1 MKKALFVLAF
11 VLTAAEFCSGQ
22 LVVNGSFETGPT
34 PPYGG
39 LYIPAPDSSTIP
51 GWTVSNGSIDYVG
64 SDYWQPADGS
74 RSLDM
79 NGHNAGTIMQ
89 NVGGLTVGQRY
100 RLAFYMAGNNNFSP
114 VTFHL
119 QAGVGPNSQIF
130 TFDATGYSYT
140 NMGWTLKTLD
150 FTAANTTMAL
160 TFTSLDSG
168 FSGPT
173 LDEVSIVAVP
183 EPCVI
188 SLLCTTAVLV
198 IRQRSSPDY
207 PSRPG

>member
-1 MKKALFVLAF
+1 MKKTLCLLGFMIAGVEL
-11 VLTAAEFCSGQ
+11 CSGQ

-79 NGHNAGTIMQ
+79 DGHNPGTIMQ
-89 NVGGLTVGQRY
+89 NVSGLTVGQLY
-100 RLAFYMAGNNNFSP
+100 KLSFYMAGNNNFSP

-119 QAGVGPNSQIF
+119 QASVGSNSQTF

-150 FTAANTTMAL
+150 FTATATAMPL
-160 TFTSLDSG
+160 TFTSLDPG

-173 LDEVSIVAVP
+173 LDEVSIVAIP
-183 EPCVI
+183 EPCAGM
-188 SLLCTTAVLV
+188 LFCTAAVLTL
-198 IRQRSSPDY
+198 RR
-207 PSRPG
+207 RLCRR